1 MLSTSCLFLF
11 ALVVEFSIDYPL
23 VLVHAQNGFVSIDCG
38 LPEGSDYTVP
48 STGIHYQSDADYIDG
63 GESRSLASIGNSPE
77 TYLKTLRRFPQ
88 GQKNCYT
95 IKLSPGRRN
104 KYLIRAN
111 FRYGNY
117 DGLNE
122 LPAFD
127 LNLGADTWSNI
138 VIPDSATTVR
148 KEIIHVLSSDYVHV
162 CLIKTGNTTPFIS
175 SLELRPIESANNIY
189 TSAFGSLQSLYHR
202 DCTGTPGIFTRY
214 SDDIFD
220 RIWWPVSWSSTGSR
234 TQSDINNLNNYRV
247 PENVLRTASGPD
259 NVSEP
264 FEFSWDATSA
274 SDQFY
279 VYLHFAEVVELQ
291 PNQSREFNI
300 YLNEQLWYKG
310 PFVPLYLEVNTVLSN
325 SVVTGKTRYTI
336 SLKKTENSTLPPII
350 NAYEIYSVKKFSDS
364 GTNETDVS
372 AILNIK
378 STYEVTKD
386 WQGDPCE
393 PQDFHWEGLNCSY
406 PSSNHSARIISLSSG
421 DIMKCSSNLTMNN
434 YKTVVTNIKLSNQLS
449 HSIIKFSIFR
459 FMKLK
464 GNQFT
469 GPLPAQLL
477 ENQKNGILSL
487 SYDDSGDK
495 EKKNKYIP
503 AIVATVLGL
512 LLLAAIL
519 FGMWMIRGRRIRKD
533 RLFTYSQVEEIA
545 DNFQEMLG
553 KGGFGRVYRGSLDG
567 TQVAVKILLSPP
579 TTRSD
584 FKNEVSLLMRI
595 HHKNLTSMVGYCD
608 EEPNMG
614 IIYEYMAGRN
624 LEEYLSGISNWVER
638 LKIALDIAQGLEYLH
653 HGCKPAI
660 IHRDVKTTNVLL
672 NEQFEAKLAD
682 FGLSRAYSDQG
693 GTHVSTIHVAGTPGY
708 IDPDYQYNNK
718 KLTEKSD
725 VFSFGVVLLVMIT
738 GLSPKILSGT
748 EEIHISRWVYLNG
761 KNGDVT
767 KISDSRF
774 GGKFDVNSMRNAI
787 ELALSCTSSNQSE
800 KSSQRPTMNIVVND
814 LKVCLAIELGTQDAD
829 PNP

>member
-1 MLSTSCLFLF
+1 MDSLVTLLPTAKQDWKIRVRVSRKWAQLRANGQTFGINMILVDENDVRTHAWMKSSIISRLDDSLVEGGVFQIENFSVRRYGENERNQCFTGDKRIFFTEST
-11 ALVVEFSIDYPL
+11 VVMPCIQPHEFIPQHVFDCIPLNTVRQHSTQDTYLIDVCGIVKDLQPI
-23 VLVHAQNGFVSIDCG
+23 QQFVSITG
-38 LPEGSDYTVP
+38 KEQIVVKFALSDNNNNTVRA
-48 STGIHYQSDADYIDG
+48 TMWNEQALFMHM
-63 GESRSLASIGNSPE
+63 SLAFTTQRPLIVIISSCKPHLWQGTPTVTNMQATRVFFNSSHQTAANLRAGKKQYEPNSP
-77 TYLKTLRRFPQ
+77 TLILK
-88 GQKNCYT
+88 N
-95 IKLSPGRRN
+95 LSSSQLTG
-104 KYLIRAN
+104 
-111 FRYGNY
+111 
-117 DGLNE
+117 
-122 LPAFD
+122 
-127 LNLGADTWSNI
+127 
-138 VIPDSATTVR
+138 
-148 KEIIHVLSSDYVHV
+148 EIIPSIANLTQLRTLDLS
-162 CLIKTGNTTPFIS
+162 NN
-175 SLELRPIESANNIY
+175 SLS
-189 TSAFGSLQSLYHR
+189 GQ
-202 DCTGTPGIFTRY
+202 
-214 SDDIFD
+214 
-220 RIWWPVSWSSTGSR
+220 
-234 TQSDINNLNNYRV
+234 V
-247 PENVLRTASGPD
+247 PE
-259 NVSEP
+259 
-264 FEFSWDATSA
+264 F
-274 SDQFY
+274 
-279 VYLHFAEVVELQ
+279 
-291 PNQSREFNI
+291 
-300 YLNEQLWYKG
+300 
-310 PFVPLYLEVNTVLSN
+310 
-325 SVVTGKTRYTI
+325 
-336 SLKKTENSTLPPII
+336 
-350 NAYEIYSVKKFSDS
+350 
-364 GTNETDVS
+364 
-372 AILNIK
+372 
-378 STYEVTKD
+378 
-386 WQGDPCE
+386 
-393 PQDFHWEGLNCSY
+393 
-406 PSSNHSARIISLSSG
+406 
-421 DIMKCSSNLTMNN
+421 
-434 YKTVVTNIKLSNQLS
+434 
-449 HSIIKFSIFR
+449 
-459 FMKLK
+459 
-464 GNQFT
+464 
-469 GPLPAQLL
+469 
-477 ENQKNGILSL
+477 LSL
-487 SYDDSGDK
+487 LTLSVLYDDSGDK

-519 FGMWMIRGRRIRKD
+519 FGMWMIRGRVMLAFTKAGKQPEASISDIERIRKD

-624 LEEYLSGISNWVER
+624 LEEYLSGNSIGISNWVER
-638 LKIALDIAQGLEYLH
+638 LKIALDIAQVLIIVNMNKGLEYLH